1 MKRIMSHNT
10 WSYLPVR
17 QWWLRPFRRLAQC
30 QEVNDTEQLFLG
42 VRGFDLRVRFDREGQ
57 PHFAH
62 GLMEY
67 TGQDVYDTL
76 ESLNRIV
83 FGVDRQQDRNLNP
96 FYVRVLL
103 ETTPL
108 MSRYTR
114 AFQEMRFWSFCDL
127 CRDKYRN
134 LRFWGGW
141 PRDEWRKKVY
151 AFCTIEPNVHEEHA
165 SVSGC
170 RLNVLRLRSWARRHN
185 AAILQEYPTGYV
197 MIDYINLT
205 EGQTV

>member
-30 QEVNDTEQLFLG
+30 QEVSAQEQMRTLEAG
-42 VRGFDLRVRFDREGQ
+42 GFDLRVRFDREGQ

-62 GLMEY
+62 GLIEY
-67 TGQDVYDTL
+67 EGDVFEELLRADC
-76 ESLNRIV
+76 IH
-83 FGVDRQQDRNLNP
+83 GVDRQQDRNLNP

-134 LRFWGGW
+134 LRSGAAGHATSGVGRYIPSAPSSRTSTRST
-141 PRDEWRKKVY
+141 PR
-151 AFCTIEPNVHEEHA
+151 
-165 SVSGC
+165 S
-170 RLNVLRLRSWARRHN
+170 
-185 AAILQEYPTGYV
+185 AAAA
-197 MIDYINLT
+197 
-205 EGQTV
+205 

>member
-30 QEVNDTEQLFLG
+30 QEVSAQEQMRMLEAG
-42 VRGFDLRVRFDREGQ
+42 GFDLRVRFDREGQ

-62 GLMEY
+62 GLIEY
-67 TGQDVYDTL
+67 EGDVFEELLRADY
-76 ESLNRIV
+76 IH
-83 FGVDRQQDRNLNP
+83 GVDRQLDRNLNP

-141 PRDEWRKKVY
+141 PRDEWRGKVY
-151 AFCTIEPNVHEEHA
+151 SFCTIEPNVHEEHA

-170 RLNVLRLRSWARRHN
+170 RLNVLRLRSWARHHN